1 MWRKEDGRPNPN
13 EVPTNSGAP
22 APTGFSPSSNPASAP
37 GPSKTTAC
45 VSQGIR
51 IKGEVTGS
59 EDLFIDG
66 NLEGKVTLQNAV
78 VTVGPNASVKA
89 DLVGRELVIR
99 GRVTGKLD
107 ASERIQIWHSARIDG
122 DMRAERI
129 SIEEGAEL
137 HGHMEAGK
145 APARAAESTSNAGKK
160 SDAKAKVTEAPAE
173 KSAPGAAAA
182 GAN

>member
-1 MWRKEDGRPNPN
+1 MWRKEDGRPQNPN
-13 EVPTNSGAP
+13 EVPAGPGNPTAP
-22 APTGFSPSSNPASAP
+22 SNFSSTPASAP
-37 GPSKTTAC
+37 IASKAVAC

-78 VTVGPNASVKA
+78 VTIGPNAIVKA
-89 DLVGRELVIR
+89 DLSGREVVIR
-99 GRVTGKLD
+99 GRVEGKLE
-107 ASERIQIWHSARIDG
+107 ATERIQIWHSARVDG
-122 DMRAERI
+122 DIRAERI

-137 HGHMEAGK
+137 HGKMEAGK
-145 APARAAESTSNAGKK
+145 APTRTADSSPNKK
-160 SDAKAKVTEAPAE
+160 SESSKAKGAEAPLE
-173 KSAPGAAAA
+173 KATPGAAAA